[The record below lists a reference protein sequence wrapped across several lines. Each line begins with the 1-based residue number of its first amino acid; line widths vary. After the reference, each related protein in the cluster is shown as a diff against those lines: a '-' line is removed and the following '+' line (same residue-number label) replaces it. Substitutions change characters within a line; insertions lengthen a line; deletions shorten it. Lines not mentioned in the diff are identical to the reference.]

1 MITSPYDRY
10 KQSSVQTSTP
20 VQLLIMLYDGA
31 IRFIRGGVAAINDKD
46 YQKKNELIGKAQTIV
61 SELRASLNHSYEISE
76 QLDKLYEYINYL
88 LIESNI
94 RNEVDKAEEALG
106 YLSELRESWV
116 QASKELA
123 SGQQSQSQVN
133 ANG

>member
-20 VQLLIMLYDGA
+20 AQLLIMLYDGA
-31 IRFIRGGVAAINDKD
+31 IRFIRGGIAAINDKD

-61 SELRASLNHSYEISE
+61 SELRASLNHNYEISE

-106 YLSELRESWV
+106 YLTELRESWV

-123 SGQQSQSQVN
+123 SGQNQSQVN

>member
-20 VQLLIMLYDGA
+20 AQLLIMLYDGA
-31 IRFIRGGVAAINDKD
+31 IRFIRGSIAAINDKD

-94 RNEVDKAEEALG
+94 RNEIDKAEEALG

-123 SGQQSQSQVN
+123 SGQNQSQVN